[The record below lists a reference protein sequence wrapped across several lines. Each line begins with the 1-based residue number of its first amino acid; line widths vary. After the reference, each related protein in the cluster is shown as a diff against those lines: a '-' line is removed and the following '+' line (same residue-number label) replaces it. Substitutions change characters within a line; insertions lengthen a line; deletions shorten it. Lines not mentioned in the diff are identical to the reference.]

1 MLTGAAPVMTAAPQ
15 GAARAL
21 GLGRVAGAS
30 RNQKRT
36 AIPNGKY
43 DFFGCTQHS
52 FGRWLKRGL
61 RGNFVVLIMLIL
73 PACATISEEDDVLFK
88 KMFFWQRTNGVV
100 PG

>member
-1 MLTGAAPVMTAAPQ
+1 MLTGAAPVMKSAPQ

-61 RGNFVVLIMLIL
+61 RGHTPLMAKRRSLGQMQGNRLKGSLL
-73 PACATISEEDDVLFK
+73 SSE
-88 KMFFWQRTNGVV
+88 
-100 PG
+100 